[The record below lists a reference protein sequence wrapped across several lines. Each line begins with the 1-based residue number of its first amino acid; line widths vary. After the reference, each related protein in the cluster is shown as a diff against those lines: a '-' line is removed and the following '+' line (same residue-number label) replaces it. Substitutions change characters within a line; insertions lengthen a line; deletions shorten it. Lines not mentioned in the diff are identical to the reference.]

1 MLSAAP
7 QRPASPPASS
17 PTSPPIDLEW
27 LAARQA
33 DSDESS
39 EDGGAQL
46 ALRLEQQRSKKLM
59 VEKIQLAHA
68 AQAFR
73 ARAEAREAASK
84 SALDALTKEN
94 DALLKDASAKTKELL
109 REQAS
114 STAMLRDIMDRENNA
129 LIAQNEELS
138 QELSTKIDLEQ
149 QLRQAKQGRAEGV

>member
-39 EDGGAQL
+39 EDGGA
-46 ALRLEQQRSKKLM
+46 LRLEQQKSKKLM

-73 ARAEAREAASK
+73 ARAETREAASK

-94 DALLKDASAKTKELL
+94 DALLKDASAKTQELL

-114 STAMLRDIMDRENNA
+114 STDRLREIMDRENNA